1 MISRKA
7 KQLEVTLSKN
17 ASNMYLQ
24 FLKNEV
30 SKVQELV
37 NVIDEQ
43 VSNGWRTEQDKIDAN
58 ETLAF
63 LKNLQNQYTQT
74 QEVTR

>member
-7 KQLEVTLSKN
+7 KQIELALGKN
-17 ASNMYLQ
+17 ASNMNLQ

-30 SKVQELV
+30 SKTQELV

-43 VSNGWRTEQDKIDAN
+43 VANGWRTEQDKIDAN
-58 ETLAF
+58 ETLVF
-63 LKNLQNQYTQT
+63 LKNLQNQYTQA
-74 QEVTR
+74 QKD

>member
-7 KQLEVTLSKN
+7 KQLELTLSKN
-17 ASNMYLQ
+17 ASNMNLQ

-30 SKVQELV
+30 SKAQELV

-43 VSNGWRTEQDKIDAN
+43 VANGWRTEEDKINAN
-58 ETLAF
+58 ETLVF
-63 LKNLQNQYTQT
+63 LKNLQSQYTQT
-74 QEVTR
+74 QKD